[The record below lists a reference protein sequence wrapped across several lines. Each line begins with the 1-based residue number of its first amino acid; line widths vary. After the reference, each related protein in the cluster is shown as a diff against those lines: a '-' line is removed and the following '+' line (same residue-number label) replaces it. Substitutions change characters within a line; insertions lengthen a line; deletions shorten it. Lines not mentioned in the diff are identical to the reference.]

1 MRPLSISKQ
10 ITIRESPS
18 LTRYLNEISQI
29 PMITEE
35 DEVYLAIRIRNGD
48 NLAME
53 KLVKSNL
60 RFVVSVAK
68 QYQSRGLSLHDL
80 INEGN
85 LGLVKAATKFDET
98 YGFKFISYAVW
109 WIRQGII
116 QALSEKSR
124 MVRLPLN
131 KINAIKKI
139 KTVSSHFE
147 QMHLRKPT
155 AEEISELMDS
165 TLSEIQ
171 FCLDHSSWLISLD
184 EPLKMGDGEVNLHD
198 KIPSNSVDGAEKPLI
213 LESLKIDM
221 DGILEVLSYR
231 EAYIIKMYFGIGT
244 NDTLRIEQ
252 IAFHLGLTTERVRQ
266 IKMVALT
273 RLRNSSKMEFLK
285 EYL

>member
-18 LTRYLNEISQI
+18 LSRYLNEISQI

-35 DEVYLAIRIRNGD
+35 EEVQLAIRIRNGEGR
-48 NLAME
+48 AME

-68 QYQSRGLSLHDL
+68 QYQSRGLGLHDL

-139 KTVSSHFE
+139 KTVSSNFE
-147 QMHLRKPT
+147 QIHLRKPL
-155 AEEISELMDS
+155 AEEISEVMDS

-171 FCLDHSSWLISLD
+171 FCLRHSSWLIPLD
-184 EPLKMGDGEVNLHD
+184 EPLKMSDGEVNLHD
-198 KIPSNSVDGAEKPLI
+198 KIQSKDFENPDRTLVKQ
-213 LESLKIDM
+213 SLKIDI
-221 DGILEVLSYR
+221 DSIFEVLSYR
-231 EAYIIKMYFGIGT
+231 ETYIIKMYYGIGV
-244 NDTLRIEQ
+244 NDSLRIQE
-252 IAFHLGLTTERVRQ
+252 IAVHLDLTTERVRQ
-266 IKMVALT
+266 IKKVALT